1 MSLFSEVILHVLG
14 QENEE
19 AVHRMSEY
27 EFICAPMDSHV
38 DLPLL
43 KENKQTVTLKSIDEK
58 SYIACAYIFHIMSAV
73 NVIYIKPILLYF
85 YYRIYLRSAY
95 TIQIR
100 CFVFYNPGSLENLP
114 VVTLLQND
122 WQMQCYTR

>member
-1 MSLFSEVILHVLG
+1 MNLFSEVILHVLG

-85 YYRIYLRSAY
+85 YYRIYLRSTY

-100 CFVFYNPGSLENLP
+100 HFVFYNPGSLENLP

-122 WQMQCYTR
+122 WQMHCYNR